1 MFLHRS
7 AYACLLGVPPV
18 RVGLGYPTGL
28 PGRVLPVTGSG
39 SHPKPAGFFGPG
51 ARVPVYPV
59 CNLSPWSA
67 CVCLVVC
74 IDVGPSNATERAWI
88 SAARAAVA
96 APIYALHPPLPAS
109 KAVLSLLSLLVICP
123 LIPPGEVQAGTEISR
138 WCQLS
143 GCGIS
148 SYHALYKYQVH
159 L

>member
-1 MFLHRS
+1 MARVHTRRLFFWDVSIRNSLRS
-7 AYACLLGVPPV
+7 NKNCSCFPCLLVCWL
-18 RVGLGYPTGL
+18 VGLLVCGY
-28 PGRVLPVTGSG
+28 
-39 SHPKPAGFFGPG
+39 
-51 ARVPVYPV
+51 
-59 CNLSPWSA
+59 
-67 CVCLVVC
+67 